1 MATDVDRTADT
12 ARVAREYFEA
22 LGRGDATAPRH
33 FYAPGGSGEIHGV
46 TASMAPDEAV
56 GFFEELFAAFPDWRF
71 DVLEVIAE
79 GDRAAVRWR
88 ARGTFAGPGGFL
100 GLKPTGARADI
111 EGMDRVVVRGGRVWR
126 LDAYM
131 NGAELARQLGALP
144 PQGSATEQRMTKAI
158 NLRTR
163 FKKRVAAA
171 PEPVAADVWLVRGGI
186 PAREMNVFLIR
197 DGSGV
202 LVYDAGIK
210 AMTDAVA
217 AAGAS
222 LGGITRVVLG
232 HGHPDH
238 RGVAPYLG
246 VPVLCHADNRVD
258 AEGDGGV
265 RYFDYSKLHPHARVA
280 YPQLMRL
287 WDGGPVPIADTVAE
301 GDAIAGFEVVLLDG
315 HAPGLIGLW
324 RASDRL
330 ALVSDCFYALDPQ
343 TGRHGPPRVPLEAF
357 NYDTEAARASMRKLA
372 ALEPAT
378 AWPGH
383 AGALTGDVRGQL
395 ERAADTT

>member
-100 GLKPTGARADI
+100 GLKPTGARADM
-111 EGMDRVVVRGGRVWR
+111 EGMDRVVVRDGRVWR

-171 PEPVAADVWLVRGGI
+171 PEPVADDVWLVRGGI

-232 HGHPDH
+232 H
-238 RGVAPYLG
+238 
-246 VPVLCHADNRVD
+246 
-258 AEGDGGV
+258 E
-265 RYFDYSKLHPHARVA
+265 
-280 YPQLMRL
+280 
-287 WDGGPVPIADTVAE
+287 
-301 GDAIAGFEVVLLDG
+301 
-315 HAPGLIGLW
+315 IG
-324 RASDRL
+324 RAH
-330 ALVSDCFYALDPQ
+330 V
-343 TGRHGPPRVPLEAF
+343 
-357 NYDTEAARASMRKLA
+357 
-372 ALEPAT
+372 
-378 AWPGH
+378 
-383 AGALTGDVRGQL
+383 
-395 ERAADTT
+395 